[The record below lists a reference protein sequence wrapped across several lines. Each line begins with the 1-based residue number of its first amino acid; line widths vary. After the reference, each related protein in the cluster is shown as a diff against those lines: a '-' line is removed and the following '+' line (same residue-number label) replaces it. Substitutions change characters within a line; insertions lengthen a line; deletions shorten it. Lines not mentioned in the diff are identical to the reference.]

1 MVFFGVLSVSCR
13 IYRSSRKKPDGCSLD
28 PLRILSIPSPYQV
41 LVFAGFAGFAGKGV
55 VSCCVSVAW
64 CVMWCVL
71 LSLFSLYCVCIS
83 LCREEGNKILGGDKG
98 AAPPRAQAPSPCRVG
113 LAPQILQPLAE
124 VIHRIQVAY
133 NDNQLQE
140 PSSILHRCVIAFLL
154 LPECVKEICDAE

>member
-1 MVFFGVLSVSCR
+1 MQSSPAPYPLYTFSVPSLSVCR
-13 IYRSSRKKPDGCSLD
+13 VCR
-28 PLRILSIPSPYQV
+28 LR
-41 LVFAGFAGFAGKGV
+41 
-55 VSCCVSVAW
+55 CCVVLCEC
-64 CVMWCVL
+64 CVMCYVVCSSVSL
-71 LSLFSLYCVCIS
+71 LFSLYCVCIS

-154 LPECVKEICDAE
+154 LPECVKEIGDAEE